1 LRGLRVKIDLTGSVI
16 LVTGAAGGIGGP
28 IVRQLA
34 EYGAA
39 VAIHYNTSKE
49 RAEELAADVGNRS
62 RVFHADLTS
71 ARSAALLFQDVVAFY
86 GRLDTVVNNSGV
98 YLCAP
103 NDMDIDEWLASWDRT
118 IAVNLTAAGVLCR
131 EAVNHFKKHNGGRII
146 NIASRAAFRGDYENY
161 FAYAASKGGM
171 VALSRTIART
181 CGKYN
186 IKSFVVAPGFVRT
199 PIVDEYVRKHGAE
212 PILAELSLKEMTKP
226 EDVAPTVVFLASG
239 LMDHATGCTI
249 DINAGSYIR

>member
-1 LRGLRVKIDLTGSVI
+1 MKIDLSDNVI
-16 LVTGAAGGIGGP
+16 LVTGAAGGIGEP
-28 IVRQLA
+28 IVRSLA
-34 EYGAA
+34 EYGATVA
-39 VAIHYNTSKE
+39 VHFNKKSVEAE
-49 RAEELAADVGNRS
+49 RLAAAVGNDSRS
-62 RVFHADLTS
+62 FHADL
-71 ARSAALLFQDVVAFY
+71 AEPENGVMLFQEVLSTY
-86 GRLDTVVNNSGV
+86 GRIHTLVNNSGV
-98 YLCAP
+98 YLRSP
-103 NDMDIDEWLASWDRT
+103 NDMGIREWLTKWETT

-146 NIASRAAFRGDYENY
+146 NIASRAAFRGDYEDY

-199 PIVDEYVRKHGAE
+199 PIVDEYIKKHGAE
-212 PILAELSLKEMTKP
+212 SIMEELALGELTTP

-239 LMDHATGCTI
+239 LMDHATGCAI
-249 DINAGSYIR
+249 DINAGSYVR

>member
-1 LRGLRVKIDLTGSVI
+1 MKIDLSNNVI
-16 LVTGAAGGIGGP
+16 LVTGAAGGIGEP
-28 IVRQLA
+28 MVRSLA
-34 EYGAA
+34 EYGAT
-39 VAIHYNTSKE
+39 VAIHFNKKC
-49 RAEELAADVGNRS
+49 AEAEKLAAAVGNDSRS
-62 RVFHADLTS
+62 FHADL
-71 ARSAALLFQDVVAFY
+71 AEPENGVMLFQDVLNAY
-86 GRLDTVVNNSGV
+86 GRIHTLINNSGV
-98 YLCAP
+98 YLRSP
-103 NDMDIDEWLASWDRT
+103 NDTGIREWLTKWETT

-131 EAVNHFKKHNGGRII
+131 EAVNHFKKCKGGRII
-146 NIASRAAFRGDYENY
+146 NMASRAAFRGDYEDY

-199 PIVDEYVRKHGAE
+199 PIVDEYIRKHGAE
-212 PILAELSLKEMTKP
+212 SIMKELALGELTTP

-239 LMDHATGCTI
+239 LMDHATGCSI